1 MLTLTTRNQLFIG
14 IALTALMIATR
25 GHHFA
30 SLEHLPSASWA
41 VFFLAGLY
49 LRPLWIFPAL
59 LALAGFLDYAAITWG
74 GVSSFCVSPAYAM
87 LLPAYG
93 ALWLAGRWYA
103 KRYCFEWS
111 TVMPLSLAVVAGT
124 TVCELLSSGAFY
136 FFSGRFVDTTFV
148 EFGARLI
155 KYFPGSL
162 QAALFYIAI
171 AAMTHTL
178 FVLARNASAKRNTT
192 EG

>member
-1 MLTLTTRNQLFIG
+1 MLTLSTRNQLLIG
-14 IALTALMIATR
+14 IALTTLMIATR
-25 GHHFA
+25 GHHVA

-59 LALAGFLDYAAITWG
+59 LALAGFLDYAAITWN

-93 ALWLAGRWYA
+93 VLWLAGRWYA
-103 KRYCFEWS
+103 KRYSFEWT

-124 TVCELLSSGAFY
+124 TVCELLSSGSFY
-136 FFSGRFVDTTFV
+136 FFSGRFVDTNFA
-148 EFGARLI
+148 EFGARLV

-162 QAALFYIAI
+162 QAVLFYIAI
-171 AAMTHTL
+171 AAITHTL
-178 FVLARNASAKRNTT
+178 FVLAHNASTNHNTT